1 MRKRI
6 FTRTVGVMLSEETY
20 QKLVAITD
28 AQEVTISSYIRNL
41 VEAEILKIQEREE
54 N

>member
-6 FTRTVGVMLSEETY
+6 YTKTVGVLISETTY

-28 AQEVTISSYIRNL
+28 AQEVTISSYIRDL
-41 VEAEILKIQEREE
+41 VEKKIQEREE